1 MLKIKPKISKKK
13 SRKNIKKNLNNCFF
27 SSFLFPLFSSKKIF
41 VLNTFLFSSNSIF
54 LIFQEISL
62 RPELAS
68 PPYLRIQGGYPDP
81 DRGRTDE
88 WMQGSTCV

>member
-1 MLKIKPKISKKK
+1 M
-13 SRKNIKKNLNNCFF
+13 KNLNNRFF
-27 SSFLFPLFSSKKIF
+27 LLFFFLFFLQKRYLFAYF
-41 VLNTFLFSSNSIF
+41 FFLILSFFASNSIF
-54 LIFQEISL
+54 IILPFQEISL